1 MAENGISNLD
11 TISNGCHTSRYIFST
26 QELYELGLRFFK
38 ENEGHSFHLPYEDKV
53 KLIALTQQAKN
64 GPIQDNQLPPLG
76 AFDVIGK
83 ERRSAWSQ
91 LGDMSVEGAKQN
103 FTSHLYKCSV
113 GFTDF
118 VNQQRQQ
125 EELKIKSKIEEI
137 EESKLNAVKAELEL
151 EKENQKQTEEA
162 QRRSI
167 QDALNKQ
174 TFIQFRSYAEQQCP
188 ANPDQQ
194 AVLVK
199 QLQEQHYYQYMQ
211 QVYQQQ
217 QQMELQMMS
226 TAEDTQ
232 SQVSQDQD
240 NLQESS
246 LLDSGDDVESRIKEI
261 KIEQV
266 SDDVEENG
274 SELTEDDN
282 EEVQDLVEH
291 GDHPPHEGHQHNFPE
306 PEEASMWTR
315 KDITVFKETIRSEE
329 SDAIIKVGHGETVTI
344 RVPTHQDGTSL
355 YWEFATDSYDIGF
368 GVFFEWVDP
377 EDSQV
382 SVHITD
388 SDEEEEEEYPSD
400 EEPLPGEEGD
410 AEAGR
415 NSLLVD
421 DGPPTSCII
430 PIYRRD
436 CHEEVYAGSHT
447 YPRQGVYLLK
457 FDNSYSLWRSKTL
470 YYRVYYTR

>member
-11 TISNGCHTSRYIFST
+11 TISNGCRASRYIFST
-26 QELYELGLRFFK
+26 QELYELGLKFFK

-64 GPIQDNQLPPLG
+64 GPIQDTQLPPLG

-83 ERRSAWSQ
+83 ERRSAWDA
-91 LGDMSVEGAKQN
+91 LGDMSSDAAKQN
-103 FTSHLYKCSV
+103 FTSHLYKCGH

-118 VNQQRQQ
+118 VNQQREK
-125 EELKIKSKIEEI
+125 EERNIKLKIEEV
-137 EESKLNAVKAELEL
+137 EESKLKAEKAQQEQ
-151 EKENQKQTEEA
+151 EQENQKQTEEA

-174 TFIQFRSYAEQQCP
+174 TFSQFRSYAEQQYP
-188 ANPDQQ
+188 SNPDQQ

-217 QQMELQMMS
+217 QQMEMQMMS
-226 TAEDTQ
+226 SAEETQ
-232 SQVSQDQD
+232 GQDQD
-240 NLQESS
+240 QLQESS

-266 SDDVEENG
+266 NDDGEESGSDVSVDV
-274 SELTEDDN
+274 N
-282 EEVQDLVEH
+282 EEIHDLVEH
-291 GDHPPHEGHQHNFPE
+291 HDHHVHEGHEENFPE

-315 KDITVFKETIRSEE
+315 KDITDFKDTIRSEE

-400 EEPLPGEEGD
+400 EEALPGEEGD